1 MADSDIRP
9 VSYAGDDVAF
19 WEPGAVGRL
28 SADYRYGDGADD
40 VIPKGTLVIV
50 GSYRGDPRFN
60 IVKVM
65 GRFTKTT
72 DGGEQTTEERAVDG
86 EAIMFA
92 EIPADNQVSD
102 ISDGLFIFVPNV
114 QREAELQKTE
124 GEETVN
130 RCDGVNLLPSQMKA
144 ILSRTD
150 LPDEAESQRKTAE
163 TLWISSPGGE
173 NLPIIVL
180 EGEDA

>member
-1 MADSDIRP
+1 M
-9 VSYAGDDVAF
+9 
-19 WEPGAVGRL
+19 
-28 SADYRYGDGADD
+28 
-40 VIPKGTLVIV
+40 
-50 GSYRGDPRFN
+50 
-60 IVKVM
+60 
-65 GRFTKTT
+65 
-72 DGGEQTTEERAVDG
+72 DG